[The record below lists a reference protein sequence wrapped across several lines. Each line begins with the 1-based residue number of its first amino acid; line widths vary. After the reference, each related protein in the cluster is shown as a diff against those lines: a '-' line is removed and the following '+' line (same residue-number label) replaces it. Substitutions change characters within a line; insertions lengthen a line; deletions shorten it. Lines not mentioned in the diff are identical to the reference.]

1 MREKVIEQ
9 IKKEKIVAIVR
20 GVYGEDCLRLAEA
33 LYEGGIRLLEVTF
46 EQGDVAAALRTQQM
60 IRQLVAAMGEKMTIG
75 AGTVTSV
82 TMLQMAHEAGAHVII
97 APNTDTTVIRATKE
111 CGLISIPGAMTPSE
125 IFTAY
130 ECGADFVK
138 VFPAGDLG
146 TGYVKAVKGPFPHIP
161 LLAVGGINE
170 ANMADFLKVGVAGFG
185 VGGNLVNKT
194 WIKEGAFDKITEMA
208 RNMCQICQS
217 I

>member
-1 MREKVIEQ
+1 MAYPAAFYLGGKCMREKVIEQ

-82 TMLQMAHEAGAHVII
+82 TMLQMA
-97 APNTDTTVIRATKE
+97 NLR
-111 CGLISIPGAMTPSE
+111 
-125 IFTAY
+125 
-130 ECGADFVK
+130 
-138 VFPAGDLG
+138 DLC
-146 TGYVKAVKGPFPHIP
+146 
-161 LLAVGGINE
+161 
-170 ANMADFLKVGVAGFG
+170 
-185 VGGNLVNKT
+185 
-194 WIKEGAFDKITEMA
+194 
-208 RNMCQICQS
+208 R
-217 I
+217 